1 MPNVII
7 ITLTCTPLEPG
18 DDILAIPA
26 IEVKNLNRTFKTKAV
41 KGKSKKEIVKAL
53 QDVNLTIHQ
62 GELFGLLGPN
72 GAGKTTL
79 IKILSTLLLPSSGEA
94 RVLGHD
100 VQKETLAIRQKINMV
115 SGGETSG
122 YGLLTV
128 RENLWMFSQLYGMP
142 TKVANKRIDALL
154 KELKLEHKKNSKVRT
169 LSTGL
174 RQKANMIRGFMTDPA
189 LIFLDEPTLGLDV
202 NASRLIRDFIRN
214 WKNEKPNRTVLLTTH
229 YMMEADELCDRVAI
243 INDGKV
249 LACDTPANLKKMLH
263 EDTTL
268 MLEIKLVEDLKEFDG
283 IKGVRSYTHTHNA
296 AEGITKLKF
305 ILDGDA
311 IVADI
316 VAAVPRSGSKILSV
330 EKTEPT
336 LEDVFVT
343 LVGRSLTNNDI

>member
-1 MPNVII
+1 MS
-7 ITLTCTPLEPG
+7 
-18 DDILAIPA
+18 IPA
-26 IEVKNLNRTFKTKAV
+26 IEVKGLNRTFKTKAV
-41 KGKSKKEIVKAL
+41 KRKTKAEIVKAL
-53 QDVNLTIHQ
+53 QDVNLTVHQ

-94 RVLGHD
+94 KVLGHD
-100 VQKETLAIRQKINMV
+100 VDKEANEIRHKINMV

-142 TKVANKRIDALL
+142 GKVAKKRIDYLL
-154 KELKLEHKKNSKVRT
+154 KVMGLEGKKDSKVRT

-174 RQKANMIRGFMTDPA
+174 RQKANIIRGFMTNPS

-202 NASRLIRDFIRN
+202 NASRLIRDFIKG
-214 WKNEKPNRTVLLTTH
+214 WVKEKEGRTVLLTTH

-243 INDGKV
+243 INDGRV
-249 LACDTPANLKKMLH
+249 LACDTPANLKKLINQ
-263 EDTTL
+263 DTTIK
-268 MLEIKLVEDLKEFDG
+268 LEIRQVKDLSAFEN
-283 IKGVRSYTHTHNA
+283 IPGVRNFTHDHNITA
-296 AEGITKLKF
+296 GITKLKF
-305 ILDGDA
+305 ILDDDA
-311 IVADI
+311 TVADI
-316 VAAVPRSGSKILSV
+316 VAAVPKSGSKIVSV

-343 LVGRSLTNNDI
+343 LVGRSLTNHDI

>member
-1 MPNVII
+1 MKKSF
-7 ITLTCTPLEPG
+7 G
-18 DDILAIPA
+18 
-26 IEVKNLNRTFKTKAV
+26 KKA
-41 KGKSKKEIVKAL
+41 SKVEIVKAL
-53 QDVNLTIHQ
+53 QDVNITIHQ

-79 IKILSTLLLPSSGEA
+79 IKILCTLLLPSSGQA
-94 RVLGHD
+94 KVLGHD
-100 VQKETLAIRQKINMV
+100 VDKEAHEIRHKINMV

-128 RENLWMFSQLYGMP
+128 RENLWLFSQLYGMP
-142 TKVANKRIDALL
+142 TKIAKKRIDLLL
-154 KELKLEHKKNSKVRT
+154 KEMGLEHKKDSKIRT

-174 RQKANMIRGFMTDPA
+174 RQKANIVRGFMTNPS

-202 NASRLIRDFIRN
+202 NASRLIRDFIKN
-214 WKNEKPNRTVLLTTH
+214 WIKEKEGRTVLLTTH

-249 LACDTPANLKKMLH
+249 LACDTPGNLKKLINQ
-263 EDTTL
+263 DTTL
-268 MLEIKLVEDLKEFDG
+268 KMEIRQVKDISAFEG
-283 IKGVRSYTHTHNA
+283 IAGVRTFTHDHIIEA
-296 AEGITKLKF
+296 GITRLKF
-305 ILDGDA
+305 ILDDDA
-311 IVADI
+311 TIADI
-316 VAAVPRSGSKILSV
+316 VAAVPKSGSKIVSV